1 MDVGCYPLNAARLI
15 FGGPPQSALAR
26 VDVPDGSEVERTVAA
41 VLDFGAG
48 RLSLIDCS
56 FEQPWHQRVEVVGDR
71 GRIVVARPFTPGLTE
86 TLVSVI
92 EGDETLEHRF
102 PGVDQ
107 YRLQVE
113 HFARCI
119 REGTPLDIP
128 PDDAIENMAAIE
140 QIYAAAGYDWPHGGE

>member
-1 MDVGCYPLNAARLI
+1 
-15 FGGPPQSALAR
+15 
-26 VDVPDGSEVERTVAA
+26 

-48 RLSLIDCS
+48 RLGIIDCS

-102 PGVDQ
+102 AGVDQ

-119 REGTPLDIP
+119 RESTPLDIP
-128 PDDAIENMAAIE
+128 PEDAVENMAAIE